1 MRKKLLVVAIL
12 IAFLPAV
19 AMVRS
24 RASDSEP
31 TVVASGVQASAIA
44 IDAAGNV
51 YAADADIIRITP
63 GGVVQSEKPSNTK
76 RIRRFS
82 PNGAVFPFA
91 SGLPNIGGMA
101 VDGGGNVYVAAYDS
115 TAIKKYAPDGSVR
128 DFASGFIKPGNI
140 AFDASGNLY
149 VCDRIRGSE
158 NSASGYWGEAL
169 KRVAPSGKITLV
181 SSGLNNVTGIA
192 IDQSG
197 NVFVSEEGTMDA
209 SHKYGPGKILKVAPG
224 GAVTQVGKPMLHLQ
238 GIAVDRDGNVYISSG
253 EEPFSVKRITPEG
266 TLTTIASKLNPI
278 KMAFGPDGELY
289 IVDAG
294 HSRIIKIKV

>member
-1 MRKKLLVVAIL
+1 M
-12 IAFLPAV
+12 
-19 AMVRS
+19 
-24 RASDSEP
+24 
-31 TVVASGVQASAIA
+31 
-44 IDAAGNV
+44 
-51 YAADADIIRITP
+51 
-63 GGVVQSEKPSNTK
+63 
-76 RIRRFS
+76 
-82 PNGAVFPFA
+82 
-91 SGLPNIGGMA
+91 
-101 VDGGGNVYVAAYDS
+101 
-115 TAIKKYAPDGSVR
+115 R

-149 VCDRIRGSE
+149 VCDRIPGSE
-158 NSASGYWGEAL
+158 NSASGYRSEAL

-181 SSGLNNVTGIA
+181 SSGLSNVTGIA
-192 IDQSG
+192 VDQSG
-197 NVFVSEEGTMDA
+197 NVLVSEEGTMDA

-224 GAVTQVGKPMLHLQ
+224 GAITQVGKPMLHLQ
-238 GIAVDRDGNVYISSG
+238 GIAVDHDGNVYISSG